1 MSYTSNI
8 QKVLDEIAF
17 KLGHLPIDDITVSIG
32 QALVASN
39 IERIHQDG
47 KAVDNTLIGQYSTK
61 DILVGKKSFIKE
73 SAWNTLYKN
82 NIQLNKRLKRAQKA
96 KTKAAFKDFATFEK
110 ASIREEN
117 IKKNYSG
124 WRTIKKNGKLYKL
137 ILLPGGYKQLRAI
150 QGRKTDKV
158 NLNYS
163 GKLQSELNLVVVN
176 NKADIGFTTSYG
188 GTISEALEDKYGKKI
203 WGVSKADK
211 KEIINII
218 KEEILKK
225 LNE

>member
-39 IERIHQDG
+39 IERIHEKG
-47 KAVDNTLIGQYSTK
+47 KAVDNTPIGQYSTK
-61 DILVGKKSFIKE
+61 DILVGKKSFAKK
-73 SAWNTLYKN
+73 SAWDSLYNSNKKTN
-82 NIQLNKRLKRAQKA
+82 N
-96 KTKAAFKDFATFEK
+96 
-110 ASIREEN
+110 
-117 IKKNYSG
+117 
-124 WRTIKKNGKLYKL
+124 WRTIKKNDKNYKL
-137 ILLPGGYKQLRAI
+137 ILLKGGYKKLREL
-150 QGRKTDKV
+150 QGKKTNVV
-158 NLNYS
+158 NLNYTS
-163 GKLQSELNLVVVN
+163 KLQSELNLVVVN

>member
-17 KLGHLPIDDITVSIG
+17 KLGLLPIDDITVSIG

-47 KAVDNTLIGQYSTK
+47 KAVDNTLIGQYNSTK
-61 DILVGKKSFIKE
+61 PFYINPNKAPRKAGLMPPKGKTGE
-73 SAWNTLYKN
+73 
-82 NIQLNKRLKRAQKA
+82 
-96 KTKAAFKDFATFEK
+96 TKFKD
-110 ASIREEN
+110 
-117 IKKNYSG
+117 
-124 WRTIKKNGKLYKL
+124 GKPHKTTYVNSYKDFRNR
-137 ILLPGGYKQLRAI
+137 I
-150 QGRKTDKV
+150 GRKTDKV
-158 NLNYS
+158 NLNLT

>member
-39 IERIHQDG
+39 IERIHEKG
-47 KAVDNTLIGQYSTK
+47 KAVDNTPIGQYSTK
-61 DILVGKKSFIKE
+61 DILVGKKSFAKK
-73 SAWNTLYKN
+73 SAWDSLYNSNKKTN
-82 NIQLNKRLKRAQKA
+82 N
-96 KTKAAFKDFATFEK
+96 
-110 ASIREEN
+110 
-117 IKKNYSG
+117 
-124 WRTIKKNGKLYKL
+124 WRTIKKNDKNYRL
-137 ILLPGGYKQLRAI
+137 ILLNGGYKKLREL
-150 QGRKTDKV
+150 QGKKTNVV
-158 NLNYS
+158 NLNYTS
-163 GKLQSELNLVVVN
+163 KLQSELNLVVVN